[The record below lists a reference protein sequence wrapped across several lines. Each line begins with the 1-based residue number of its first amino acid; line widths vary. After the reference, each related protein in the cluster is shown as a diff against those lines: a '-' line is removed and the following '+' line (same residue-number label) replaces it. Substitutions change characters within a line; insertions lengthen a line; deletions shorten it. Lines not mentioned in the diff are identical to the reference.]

1 MSSSVFTRF
10 AMLLMLAPVLAACGN
25 SQPPGAPPP
34 PAVTVAKPE
43 KRTIVDQDEYVGR
56 FVAVDSVEIRSRLSG
71 TLEGV
76 HFKDGQIVNKNDLL
90 FTIDNRQ
97 FRNAVDQARANVLL
111 ARSNLTFT
119 TNDLLRAQ
127 QLLQDKTISEQA
139 YEQRSQAKRNA
150 EASVAAAEAAMR
162 QAELDLEYTEI
173 RAPIMGRI
181 GDRRVAAGN
190 IITGGTG
197 SPLLAMLV
205 STDPIR
211 FEFTFDEASFLRY
224 ERMSKG
230 GNDPASRGLAIPVKL
245 KLIDE
250 PNFVHEGK
258 MDFVDNVIDRSTGT
272 IRGRAVLSNSGNL
285 FLPGMFARAQVPAS
299 PPYEALVL
307 PESAI
312 GTEQVRKFVYTV
324 GEDNTVKQAYVTLGQ
339 VVDGLQVVKEG
350 LNPEDR
356 VVVNG
361 LLRVRPGV
369 KVNPQEQGAAPQNP
383 AAAPQAAK

>member
-1 MSSSVFTRF
+1 
-10 AMLLMLAPVLAACGN
+10 
-25 SQPPGAPPP
+25 
-34 PAVTVAKPE
+34 
-43 KRTIVDQDEYVGR
+43 
-56 FVAVDSVEIRSRLSG
+56 
-71 TLEGV
+71 
-76 HFKDGQIVNKNDLL
+76 
-90 FTIDNRQ
+90 
-97 FRNAVDQARANVLL
+97 
-111 ARSNLTFT
+111 
-119 TNDLLRAQ
+119 
-127 QLLQDKTISEQA
+127 
-139 YEQRSQAKRNA
+139 
-150 EASVAAAEAAMR
+150 
-162 QAELDLEYTEI
+162 
-173 RAPIMGRI
+173 
-181 GDRRVAAGN
+181 
-190 IITGGTG
+190 
-197 SPLLAMLV
+197 
-205 STDPIR
+205 
-211 FEFTFDEASFLRY
+211 
-224 ERMSKG
+224 
-230 GNDPASRGLAIPVKL
+230 VKL

-250 PNFVHEGK
+250 PNFIHEGK

-383 AAAPQAAK
+383 AAAPQAPK